1 VACANSLDGRD
12 PSLLRL
18 IFDTAAV
25 RDEGNRF
32 VFGEMI
38 LRETV
43 SMVELQAQNY
53 VKLNS

>member
-1 VACANSLDGRD
+1 VVCANSRQSRD

-18 IFDTAAV
+18 IFNTAET
-25 RDEGNRF
+25 RDERSRF

-38 LRETV
+38 LRECI